1 MHGVCSSPAAA
12 LAGDSLPE
20 YVVLLHAMDSNTHPL
35 ASARDCSPPGQCVV
49 TCKPSLC
56 HRTGAWL
63 ISRTRMSLQTRIG
76 SACTFQAKITN
87 TSAHDSRALTAAYA
101 SLWKYY
107 VENGRILHMRR
118 TNIRSLKDSASSWQR
133 LCLDCPA
140 NRGAVQR
147 TVSFC
152 ETWRI

>member
-87 TSAHDSRALTAAYA
+87 SSAHDSRALTARHA
-101 SLWKYY
+101 SLWKSLFR
-107 VENGRILHMRR
+107 ECS
-118 TNIRSLKDSASSWQR
+118 NITYKAHDHLPVGGLCFQLTTAAPHLFHQSRCYSSVLSA
-133 LCLDCPA
+133 L
-140 NRGAVQR
+140 V
-147 TVSFC
+147 
-152 ETWRI
+152 